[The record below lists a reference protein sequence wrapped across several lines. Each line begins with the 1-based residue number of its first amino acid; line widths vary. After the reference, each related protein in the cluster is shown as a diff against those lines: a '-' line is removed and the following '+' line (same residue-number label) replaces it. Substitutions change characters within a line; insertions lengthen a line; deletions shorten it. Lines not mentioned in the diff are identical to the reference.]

1 MVFTKDELIKWFNSK
16 TEEYSINPKTKRK
29 IKNNGPTYKKLE
41 KEYNMLFNKKEENY
55 DIETEIK
62 NINITK
68 ENNNIENKICLYLEL
83 KDTKKIKI
91 QEYKLFNILEY
102 KNGCSCGQII
112 EIKLNEKK
120 ELKEDIIN
128 ILEIIKKEYN
138 NKEIQKMYRLDY
150 TCKIEE
156 LDIDGNI
163 FGFIFD
169 TNNENLE
176 FPPIP
181 VHCYSYIKKR
191 TTNICMHIQYMS
203 FYNHYNNES
212 YDYETHLLIKY

>member
-1 MVFTKDELIKWFNSK
+1 
-16 TEEYSINPKTKRK
+16 
-29 IKNNGPTYKKLE
+29 
-41 KEYNMLFNKKEENY
+41 MLFNKNEENY
-55 DIETEIK
+55 EIETEIK

-91 QEYKLFNILEY
+91 QEYKLFNILEC

-120 ELKEDIIN
+120 EIKEDIIN

-138 NKEIQKMYRLDY
+138 NKEIQKMYGFDY
-150 TCKIEE
+150 ICKIEE

-163 FGFIFD
+163 FGFIFN
-169 TNNENLE
+169 TNNKNLD

-181 VHCYSYIKKR
+181 IHCYSYIKKR
-191 TTNICMHIQYMS
+191 TINICMHIQYMS

-212 YDYETHLLIKY
+212 YDYETHLLIKYQFELFVYFIFVLN